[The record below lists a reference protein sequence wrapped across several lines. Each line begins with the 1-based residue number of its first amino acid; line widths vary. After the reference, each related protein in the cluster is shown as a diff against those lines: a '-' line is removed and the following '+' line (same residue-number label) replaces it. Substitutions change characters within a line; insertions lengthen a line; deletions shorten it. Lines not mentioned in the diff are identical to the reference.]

1 MRTFKNQMQTFAI
14 KQLLKYVEK
23 DPEANASK
31 ALKIIRKIDIDG
43 TYGES
48 WNELE
53 KCLKDP
59 ENNWTRLVKKAYT
72 EWDPHVRKKLF
83 ESLICNAALIGNSA
97 IKVTSKKHGVNV
109 PWTILMDPTSACN
122 LKCTGCWAAE
132 YGHQMSMDFETL
144 DRIITEGREL
154 GIYMYIFSGGEP
166 LVRKKDIIR
175 LCEKHPDCYFLAF
188 TNGTLIDEAFA
199 DEMLRVGNFAPA
211 ISVEGYEEETDM
223 RRGKGTFQAVMK
235 AMEILKRKRLLFGM
249 STCYHRK
256 NVDVVGS
263 SEYMDFMIDKGAAF
277 VWYFTYMPVG
287 NDAVPDLMVTSEQR
301 KFMYEQVRMFRKTKP
316 IFAMDFWNDG
326 EYVRGCIAGGR
337 YYFHIN
343 ANGDVEPCAFIHY
356 STVNIKNVSL
366 LEALKSP
373 LFKAYQQRQPF
384 NKNHL
389 RPCPLLDN
397 PHSLKEVVYT
407 SQAYSTDMLKPENVE
422 ELTGKCTHTAEK
434 WGVVAD
440 KIWYSKPANREQQP
454 EVNEMADQNERD
466 AEKFEKERKVRERE
480 QAAKDKEREGIEQKR
495 EREEWEKEKA
505 KKEEKAL
512 SL

>member
-1 MRTFKNQMQTFAI
+1 MAIAQNVEAFAV
-14 KQLLKYVEK
+14 KQALSYLDK
-23 DPEANASK
+23 DPEKNLPK
-31 ALKIIRKIDIDG
+31 LLDWFDRFDRKDTLKTQRDVIRSVVMDQD
-43 TYGES
+43 
-48 WNELE
+48 
-53 KCLKDP
+53 
-59 ENNWTRLVKKAYT
+59 NNWHQLVMSLWMDI
-72 EWDPHVRKKLF
+72 EPGVRNRIF
-83 ESLICNAALIGNSA
+83 ENFIINGCLLGYQRQKENREKYNCNIPWA
-97 IKVTSKKHGVNV
+97 I
-109 PWTILMDPTSACN
+109 LLDPTSACN

-132 YGHQMSMDFETL
+132 YGHQMSMDLETL
-144 DRIITEGREL
+144 DRIITEAKAL
-154 GIYMYIFSGGEP
+154 GIYMFIFSGGEP
-166 LVRKKDIIR
+166 LVRKKDIIK
-175 LCEKHPDCYFLAF
+175 LCEKHTDCYFLAF

-199 DEMLRVGNFAPA
+199 DDMLRVGNFAPA

-223 RRGKGTFQAVMK
+223 RRGKGTFKAVMK

-263 SEYMDFMIDKGAAF
+263 SEYLDFMIDQGAAF

-287 NDAVPDLMVTSEQR
+287 NDAVPELMVTSEQR

-356 STVNIKNVSL
+356 STVNIKQVSL
-366 LEALKSP
+366 LEALRSP

-397 PHSLKEVVYT
+397 PHSLKEVVRV
-407 SQAYSTDMLKPENVE
+407 SEAYSTDMLKPEDVDV
-422 ELTGKCTHTAEK
+422 LTGKCVGTAEK
-434 WGVVAD
+434 WGKVAD
-440 KIWYSKPANREQQP
+440 HIWYGKNGTEGQKEEKQLETEKS
-454 EVNEMADQNERD
+454 
-466 AEKFEKERKVRERE
+466 AEKRKGNEV
-480 QAAKDKEREGIEQKR
+480 KDKERETSEQKQ
-495 EREEWEKEKA
+495 EKEKA
-505 KKEEKAL
+505 L
-512 SL
+512 SV

>member
-1 MRTFKNQMQTFAI
+1 MRTFKNQMQAFAI
-14 KQLLKYVEK
+14 KQLLKYVER
-23 DPEANASK
+23 DPEVNAAK
-31 ALKIIRKIDIDG
+31 ALKIIRKIDLDG
-43 TYGES
+43 TYGSS
-48 WNELE
+48 WDELE
-53 KCLKDP
+53 KCLQDP
-59 ENNWTRLVKKAYT
+59 GNNWTRLVKKAYT

-83 ESLICNAALIGNSA
+83 ESLICNAAIIGNSA
-97 IKVTSKKHGVNV
+97 VKKTSKKYGVHV
-109 PWTILMDPTSACN
+109 PWKILMDPTSDCN

-132 YGHQMSMDFETL
+132 YGHQMSMDLETL
-144 DRIITEGREL
+144 DRIITEAKAL
-154 GIYMYIFSGGEP
+154 GIYMFIFSGGEP
-166 LVRKKDIIR
+166 LVRKKDIIK
-175 LCEKHPDCYFLAF
+175 LCEKHTDCYFLAF

-199 DEMLRVGNFAPA
+199 DDMLRVGNFAPA
-211 ISVEGYEEETDM
+211 ISVEGYGEETDM
-223 RRGKGTFQAVMK
+223 RRGKGTFKAVMK

-263 SEYMDFMIDKGAAF
+263 SEYLDFMIDQGAAF

-287 NDAVPDLMVTSEQR
+287 NDAVPELMVTSEQR

-356 STVNIKNVSL
+356 STVNIKQVSL
-366 LEALKSP
+366 LEALRSP

-397 PHSLKEVVYT
+397 PHSLKEVVRV
-407 SQAYSTDMLKPENVE
+407 SEAYSTDMLKPEDVDV
-422 ELTGKCTHTAEK
+422 LTGKCVGTAEK
-434 WGVVAD
+434 WGKVAD
-440 KIWYSKPANREQQP
+440 HIWYGKNGTGEQKEEKQL
-454 EVNEMADQNERD
+454 ETEKS
-466 AEKFEKERKVRERE
+466 AEKRKGNEV
-480 QAAKDKEREGIEQKR
+480 KDKERETSEQKQ
-495 EREEWEKEKA
+495 EKEKA
-505 KKEEKAL
+505 L
-512 SL
+512 SV

>member
-480 QAAKDKEREGIEQKR
+480 QAEKDKEREGIEQKR

>member
-1 MRTFKNQMQTFAI
+1 MRTFKNQMQAFAI

-23 DPEANASK
+23 DPEVNAAK

-43 TYGES
+43 TYGSS

-53 KCLKDP
+53 KCLQDP
-59 ENNWTRLVKKAYT
+59 QNNWTRLVKKAYT

-83 ESLICNAALIGNSA
+83 ESLICNAAIIGNSA
-97 IKVTSKKHGVNV
+97 IKATSKKYGVNV

-144 DRIITEGREL
+144 NRIITEAKAL
-154 GIYMYIFSGGEP
+154 GVYMFIFSGGEP
-166 LVRKKDIIR
+166 LVRKKDIIK
-175 LCEKHPDCYFLAF
+175 LCEKHQDCYFLAF

-199 DEMLRVGNFAPA
+199 DDMLRVGNFAPA

-223 RRGKGTFQAVMK
+223 RRGKGTFNAVMK

-256 NVDVVGS
+256 NVHVVGS
-263 SEYMDFMIDKGAAF
+263 SDYLDFMIDKGAAF

-287 NDAVPDLMVTSEQR
+287 NDAVPELMVTPEQR

-366 LEALKSP
+366 VEALRSP

-397 PHSLKEVVYT
+397 PGSLKEVVHA
-407 SQAYSTDMLKPENVE
+407 SAAYSTDMLKPENVD
-422 ELTGKCTHTAEK
+422 ELTGKCTHTAAN

-440 KIWYSKPANREQQP
+440 KIWYEKNGIIE
-454 EVNEMADQNERD
+454 EKIVNESGRDNER
-466 AEKFEKERKVRERE
+466 FQKERKSREAE
-480 QAAKDKEREGIEQKR
+480 QAQRDKERESIEQQR
-495 EREEWEKEKA
+495 QREEWEREKEKEKV

-512 SL
+512 TL